1 VSQPA
6 SSGVASPPPLTGA
19 ALILA
24 AICLALTNFMVILD
38 TTIANVSVPHIAG
51 ELAVSPAQG
60 TWVITSYA
68 VAEAITVPLTGW
80 LAGRFGVVRVFVT
93 CLMGFGFFS
102 MLCGIAPSF
111 GMLVLF
117 RVMQGLCGGPM
128 MPMSQTLLMSI
139 FPKDKA
145 AQALGIWSMTIVVA
159 PICGPLL
166 GGYIS
171 DNLHWSWIFLINVP
185 VAAGISLLALRM
197 FKSRETPTRRVPV
210 DYVGLIL
217 LVVFV
222 GSLQIMLDK
231 GKELDWFGSPVIVG
245 LAVTAAIGFAAFLIW
260 ELTSENPIVN
270 LRVFRHRGFVVGVWT
285 LSIAFGSFFSMVV
298 LLPLWLQ
305 TNMGYTATWA
315 GYASCLNG
323 FTAVVMSPIVARL
336 VGKVDLR
343 ALVAFG
349 VLWISMV
356 AFWRSGF
363 TTEATFWQIA
373 LPQLVLGIG
382 IPFVFIPTTTLSLS
396 SVPPEETAAAAGMQN
411 FLRTT
416 AAAFATSIMTTSW
429 ENAAN
434 VKRAGLAGALN
445 DPQGVQGTL
454 VAQGFTPDQ
463 ALSQIEAIAQTQAVM
478 LSTNQMFLTVA
489 LVLILAAM
497 LIWVAPSVK
506 RTGAPAGGGH

>member
-1 VSQPA
+1 MSDA
-6 SSGVASPPPLTGA
+6 SSAGASPAPLSGPT
-19 ALILA
+19 LILA
-24 AICLALTNFMVILD
+24 AMCLAFTNFMVILD

-80 LAGRFGVVRVFVT
+80 LASRFGVVRVFVT
-93 CLMGFGFFS
+93 CLVGFGFCS
-102 MLCGIAPSF
+102 MLCGMAPTF
-111 GMLVLF
+111 GLLVLF

-139 FPKDKA
+139 FPREKA

-185 VAAGISLLALRM
+185 VAAGISLLAIRL
-197 FKSRETPTRRVPV
+197 FSSRETPTRRVPV
-210 DYVGLIL
+210 DYVGLGL
-217 LVVFV
+217 LIVFV

-245 LAVTAAIGFAAFLIW
+245 LAITAVVGFVAFLIW

-285 LSIAFGSFFSMVV
+285 LSLAFGSFFSMVV

-323 FTAVVMSPIVARL
+323 FSAVVMSPIVARL

-373 LPQLVLGIG
+373 LPQLVLGVG

-416 AAAFATSIMTTSW
+416 AAAFATSIMTTGW
-429 ENAAN
+429 ENTAN
-434 VKRAGLAGALN
+434 VKRAELAGALN
-445 DPQGVQGTL
+445 DPQGVQNSLT
-454 VAQGFTPDQ
+454 AQGFTPDQ
-463 ALSQIEAIAQTQAVM
+463 ALSQIEGIVQTQAVM
-478 LSTNQMFLTVA
+478 LSTNQMFLTVS
-489 LVLILAAM
+489 LVLIVAAL

-506 RTGAPAGGGH
+506 RNGAPAGGGH

>member
-1 VSQPA
+1 MANAASPA
-6 SSGVASPPPLTGA
+6 ASPPPLTGG

-24 AICLALTNFMVILD
+24 AVCLAFTNFMVILD

-80 LAGRFGVVRVFVT
+80 LANRFGVVRVFVT
-93 CLMGFGFFS
+93 CLMGFGFCS
-102 MLCGIAPSF
+102 MLCGLAPSF
-111 GMLVLF
+111 GLLVLF

-139 FPKDKA
+139 FPRDKS

-185 VAAGISLLALRM
+185 VAAGISLLAGRI
-197 FKSRETPTRRVPV
+197 FSSRETATRRVPV
-210 DYVGLIL
+210 DYVGLVL
-217 LVVFV
+217 LIVFV

-245 LAVTAAIGFAAFLIW
+245 LAIAAVVGFVAFLIW

-285 LSIAFGSFFSMVV
+285 LSLAFGSFFSMVV

-305 TNMGYTATWA
+305 TNMGYTASWA
-315 GYASCLNG
+315 GYAACLNG
-323 FTAVVMSPIVARL
+323 FSAVVMSPIVARL

-349 VLWISMV
+349 VLWLSMI

-363 TTEATFWQIA
+363 TTQATFWQIA
-373 LPQLVLGIG
+373 LPQLVLGVG

-429 ENAAN
+429 ENTAS
-434 VKRAGLAGALN
+434 VKRAELAGALN
-445 DPQGVQGTL
+445 DPQGVQSTL

-463 ALSQIEAIAQTQAVM
+463 ALNQIDAIAQTQAVM
-478 LSTNQMFLTVA
+478 LSTNQMFLTVT

-497 LIWVAPSVK
+497 LIWVAPNVK
-506 RTGAPAGGGH
+506 RTGAGGGAH

>member
-1 VSQPA
+1 
-6 SSGVASPPPLTGA
+6 
-19 ALILA
+19 
-24 AICLALTNFMVILD
+24 
-38 TTIANVSVPHIAG
+38 
-51 ELAVSPAQG
+51 
-60 TWVITSYA
+60 
-68 VAEAITVPLTGW
+68 
-80 LAGRFGVVRVFVT
+80 
-93 CLMGFGFFS
+93 
-102 MLCGIAPSF
+102 
-111 GMLVLF
+111 
-117 RVMQGLCGGPM
+117 
-128 MPMSQTLLMSI
+128 
-139 FPKDKA
+139 
-145 AQALGIWSMTIVVA
+145 
-159 PICGPLL
+159 
-166 GGYIS
+166 
-171 DNLHWSWIFLINVP
+171 
-185 VAAGISLLALRM
+185 
-197 FKSRETPTRRVPV
+197 
-210 DYVGLIL
+210 
-217 LVVFV
+217 
-222 GSLQIMLDK
+222 
-231 GKELDWFGSPVIVG
+231 
-245 LAVTAAIGFAAFLIW
+245 
-260 ELTSENPIVN
+260 
-270 LRVFRHRGFVVGVWT
+270 
-285 LSIAFGSFFSMVV
+285 
-298 LLPLWLQ
+298 
-305 TNMGYTATWA
+305 
-315 GYASCLNG
+315 
-323 FTAVVMSPIVARL
+323 MSPIVARL

>member
-1 VSQPA
+1 MSSTALAPA
-6 SSGVASPPPLTGA
+6 GGDAARPLTGP
-19 ALILA
+19 ALYIA
-24 AICLALTNFMVILD
+24 AILIGLGNFLVVLD
-38 TTIANVSVPHIAG
+38 TTIANVSIPTIAG
-51 ELAVSPAQG
+51 NLGVSSAQG

-93 CLMGFGFFS
+93 CLMGFGFCS

-111 GMLVLF
+111 SMLVLF

-231 GKELDWFGSPVIVG
+231 GKELDWFGSPVI
-245 LAVTAAIGFAAFLIW
+245 
-260 ELTSENPIVN
+260 
-270 LRVFRHRGFVVGVWT
+270 
-285 LSIAFGSFFSMVV
+285 
-298 LLPLWLQ
+298 
-305 TNMGYTATWA
+305 
-315 GYASCLNG
+315 
-323 FTAVVMSPIVARL
+323 
-336 VGKVDLR
+336 
-343 ALVAFG
+343 
-349 VLWISMV
+349 
-356 AFWRSGF
+356 
-363 TTEATFWQIA
+363 
-373 LPQLVLGIG
+373 
-382 IPFVFIPTTTLSLS
+382 
-396 SVPPEETAAAAGMQN
+396 
-411 FLRTT
+411 
-416 AAAFATSIMTTSW
+416 
-429 ENAAN
+429 
-434 VKRAGLAGALN
+434 
-445 DPQGVQGTL
+445 
-454 VAQGFTPDQ
+454 
-463 ALSQIEAIAQTQAVM
+463 
-478 LSTNQMFLTVA
+478 
-489 LVLILAAM
+489 
-497 LIWVAPSVK
+497 
-506 RTGAPAGGGH
+506 